1 MFLKADLPSLVVAG
15 AERSATTMVAA
26 VLGEH
31 PAVEMAPGEV
41 LYFLDQHYEV
51 ASLDKAASLEAL
63 RRKFTGSADLRRG
76 FKCADYMGWT
86 EIPERLSRDL
96 STPDVVFTL
105 REPVSR
111 AISAWYWYVR
121 LGLMPLEQPN
131 VAFTRILRGDVE
143 GNAYRHARQKILEW
157 GLYGRHLKHWLGSFP
172 VAKVHILFDFEL
184 RKDAEHA
191 ITTLYRDLGL
201 DPTFRPTMHHRHPNA
216 GVFSLTRLR
225 WLRLRHRW
233 TWRLNDEDIWMSER
247 PTRPLP
253 ALGNAAVVATDR
265 YILSRVT
272 RSKPEVLDPETMRQ
286 LHAYYRPDIL
296 LLEDLCQIDLR
307 EWFGGG

>member
-1 MFLKADLPSLVVAG
+1 MKDDAEVIFLKADLPSLVVAG
-15 AERSATTMVAA
+15 AEKSATTMVAA

-41 LYFLDQHYEV
+41 FDFADPTYESG
-51 ASLDKAASLEAL
+51 SLDAL
-63 RRKFTGSADLRRG
+63 RQRFTGSTDLRRG
-76 FKCADYMGWT
+76 FKCAEYLGQT
-86 EIPERLSRDL
+86 EVPERLARDL

-121 LGLMPLEQPN
+121 LGLMPLEEPN
-131 VAFTRILRGDVE
+131 AAFTRIIRGDVE
-143 GNAYRHARQKILEW
+143 GHAYRHARQILEW
-157 GLYGRHLKHWLGSFP
+157 GLYGRHLKRWFGSFP
-172 VAKVHILFDFEL
+172 VAKVHIVFDFEL
-184 RKDAEHA
+184 RKDAENA
-191 ITTLYRDLGL
+191 ITTLYRELGL
-201 DPTFRPTMHHRHPNA
+201 DPTFRPTMHHRRPNA
-216 GVFSLTRLR
+216 GVFSPTRLR

-233 TWRLNDEDIWMSER
+233 TWRLNGEGIWMSEP

-265 YILSRVT
+265 YILSHVT
-272 RSKPEVLDPETMRQ
+272 RSEPEVLDPETMRQ

-307 EWFGGG
+307 EWLGGG